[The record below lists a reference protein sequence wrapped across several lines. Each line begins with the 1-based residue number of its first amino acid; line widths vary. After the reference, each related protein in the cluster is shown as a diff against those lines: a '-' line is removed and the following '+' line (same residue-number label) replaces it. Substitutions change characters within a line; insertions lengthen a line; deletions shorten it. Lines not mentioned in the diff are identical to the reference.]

1 MQPIVHGLEI
11 EFAGQLAFERRDAT
25 TEAGRVTMQTYH
37 LLAHPSYVI
46 VTPGGKQLWSL
57 MGPVSAERLRTPL
70 KQYATVTP

>member
-11 EFAGQLAFERRDAT
+11 EFAGQLAFERRDAN

-46 VTPGGKQLWSL
+46 VTPAGKQLWSS
-57 MGPVSAERLRTPL
+57 MGPVSAERLRTQLQTYSKGVP
-70 KQYATVTP
+70 

>member
-25 TEAGRVTMQTYH
+25 TEVGRVTMQIYK
-37 LLAHPSYVI
+37 LRAHPSYVI
-46 VTPGGKQLWSL
+46 VAPDGKLLWSF
-57 MGPVSAERLRTPL
+57 MGPMSADALRTQL